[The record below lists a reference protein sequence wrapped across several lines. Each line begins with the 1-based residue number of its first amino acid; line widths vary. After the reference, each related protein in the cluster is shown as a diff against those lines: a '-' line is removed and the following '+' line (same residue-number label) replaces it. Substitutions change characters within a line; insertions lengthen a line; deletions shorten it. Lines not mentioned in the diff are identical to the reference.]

1 MYCHVITRVSWMVR
15 FTYPWG
21 SASAL
26 RTLELPPLREIKT
39 THSDVQDG
47 FPTIALLL
55 VVAVFYN
62 KKYYHLQCNT
72 QGGCVVV
79 LLTTKYHFLA
89 YVAEVI

>member
-1 MYCHVITRVSWMVR
+1 MGLRKR
-15 FTYPWG
+15 
-21 SASAL
+21 ASRA
-26 RTLELPPLREIKT
+26 RAPLREIKT
-39 THSDVQDG
+39 TYSDVQDG

-79 LLTTKYHFLA
+79 LLTTKLSFFSLRRRGNLTS
-89 YVAEVI
+89 VN